1 MKHIFSLL
9 TLILLLMISGI
20 PSCVNIPKIQE
31 AMDTIDDTW
40 RVSNNDLAR
49 TYGTRTY
56 GISKT
61 DAFRAMI
68 ISLTELG
75 FAIKNQDHRT
85 GIILAEAPI
94 PNPLTKAEWQAIK
107 KVEEPQMQKIAAP
120 IVGDSTAQ
128 LFILADNHFTIVA
141 NAIFL
146 ERKNDLEI
154 SLRFNMEYT
163 GSGNVVSYGQQPPPT
178 AVESGIK
185 KVWNT
190 FEKTAFIQEKTLQ

>member
-1 MKHIFSLL
+1 MKRNL
-9 TLILLLMISGI
+9 TLLIMAFLASSLISG
-20 PSCVNIPKIQE
+20 CVNLPKLQQGL
-31 AMDTIDDTW
+31 DTVDDTW
-40 RVSNNDLAR
+40 RETNNNFLR

-56 GISKT
+56 EISMT

-68 ISLTELG
+68 ISFTELG
-75 FAIKNQDHRT
+75 FSIKNQDQRT
-85 GIILAEAPI
+85 GIILAEAPA

-107 KVEEPQMQKIAAP
+107 KVEEPKMQAIVTP
-120 IVGDSTAQ
+120 IVGDGNAQ
-128 LFILADNHFTIVA
+128 LFILTDQNFKIVA

-163 GSGNVVSYGQQPPPT
+163 GSDNLIAYGQQPPPS
-178 AVESGIK
+178 AVETGIK

-190 FEKTAFIQEKTLQ
+190 FEKTAFIQKKTLQ